1 MHYYPNGTTD
11 EADEH
16 FIWEINVPVKI
27 TEPVQLTYSV
37 KLVNKPTEKGNY
49 QLDTNKIATL
59 TPKDTD
65 GNIYPTEEFPVP
77 VVDYEVLETITPTVP
92 EWEKSKSKTA
102 TNLDNNFESKVTLS
116 LPSASYKG
124 NLDVA
129 FVLDGSTSTKK
140 KDLAVQAANLL
151 DELSEMKNLNVKASL
166 TIFGGSKTNF
176 GGYRISRHF

>member
-1 MHYYPNGTTD
+1 MNLTVNKVKQEVTAINDTTYGFGKPNKSVYPYVLHYYPNGTTD

-140 KDLAVQAANLL
+140 KR
-151 DELSEMKNLNVKASL
+151 
-166 TIFGGSKTNF
+166 FGSSG
-176 GGYRISRHF
+176 R